1 MPGGEVLHAGSALFN
16 DVNMYYVK
24 APHNSNSFLR
34 MFKHKRVFKIVHPD
48 TNKRKG
54 PFKSTDLKTQMRDGY
69 IPVDTPKGMI
79 KTLLKIHDYNDENYI
94 RPENPEAWT

>member
-24 APHNSNSFLR
+24 EVDTPNPNCFLKR
-34 MFKHKRVFKIVHPD
+34 FKHKRVFKIVHPD
-48 TNKRKG
+48 PDKRKL

-69 IPVDTPKGMI
+69 IPVDTPEGMI
-79 KTLLKIHDYNDENYI
+79 KTLLKIHDYNDK
-94 RPENPEAWT
+94 T